1 MVVLGPRARRQVFNN
16 FHWHVRCKTQ
26 YRIVQA
32 VVVPLFLSGA
42 SLISPNRAFLR
53 IEILGSRIIRLEQAA
68 LLREVI
74 HLLLGLGAEQ
84 LLLEPVELPLH
95 DL

>member
-1 MVVLGPRARRQVFNN
+1 MFNN

-26 YRIVQA
+26 TRIVQA

-53 IEILGSRIIRLEQAA
+53 IERLLRASRIIRLEQAA

-84 LLLEPVELPLH
+84 LLLEPVQLPLH